1 MARSNDP
8 LDTYSL
14 RVLVTLLTERNL
26 TRVATR
32 MNQTQPAISA
42 VLRRLR
48 TTFQDELLV
57 RSGNTMVPTP
67 RGLEVLESARNA
79 LSAMDR
85 LFTVGEEF
93 VPHTSQQQFKI
104 GCPDYLS
111 TVFLAG
117 VAQELRRQAP
127 NARLLVHPLGPG
139 FNFEQALADGELDVV
154 IGNWP
159 EPPEQLHMGPLLED
173 GIVCLVAQGHPLAG
187 GMTRDQYLQA
197 PHVVPLHYSAT
208 HRGVIDKH
216 LAGLRVTRTSVMP
229 GSARRTVA
237 RLTGAALRT
246 PGPARSET
254 LVTFLVRA
262 ATSAD
267 WRSDRLTSPTDWPSE
282 IACAWSGVTSTVTA
296 LATCGLSASWSL
308 IWSTPSTR
316 LFSASTWVIVVS
328 ASPLPTVR
336 VSRMST

>member
-85 LFTVGEEF
+85 LFTVGGEF

-104 GCPDYLS
+104 GCPTPSLLC
-111 TVFLAG
+111 FWRG
-117 VAQELRRQAP
+117 WRRS
-127 NARLLVHPLGPG
+127 
-139 FNFEQALADGELDVV
+139 
-154 IGNWP
+154 
-159 EPPEQLHMGPLLED
+159 
-173 GIVCLVAQGHPLAG
+173 C
-187 GMTRDQYLQA
+187 
-197 PHVVPLHYSAT
+197 
-208 HRGVIDKH
+208 
-216 LAGLRVTRTSVMP
+216 
-229 GSARRTVA
+229 VA
-237 RLTGAALRT
+237 RPPT
-246 PGPARSET
+246 PGCWCTRWG
-254 LVTFLVRA
+254 RA
-262 ATSAD
+262 SISS
-267 WRSDRLTSPTDWPSE
+267 RRWPM
-282 IACAWSGVTSTVTA
+282 
-296 LATCGLSASWSL
+296 ASW
-308 IWSTPSTR
+308 
-316 LFSASTWVIVVS
+316 TW
-328 ASPLPTVR
+328 
-336 VSRMST
+336 